1 MRMGDLNDPFG
12 FGKRNLTQFELIDW
26 DVVQQML
33 ERQLTDSNK
42 ELLKRYFPGS
52 VPGGGAGSS
61 STASSTSGAVSVKPV
76 PAATE
81 SWWVKVPDQP
91 RLELVRI
98 TSISE
103 ASVSVQVEGSTV
115 GGLRHG
121 RYERSYLKFV
131 EKYVHPS
138 LEPKSV

>member
-1 MRMGDLNDPFG
+1 MHMNDLNRFNIPKNFI
-12 FGKRNLTQFELIDW
+12 IDW
-26 DVVQQML
+26 DHVERML
-33 ERQLTDSNK
+33 RESPYPSDRV
-42 ELLKRYFPGS
+42 LLDRYFPKTGA
-52 VPGGGAGSS
+52 GGAGGAT
-61 STASSTSGAVSVKPV
+61 TASSTSGAVPVKQV
-76 PAATE
+76 PAAHE

-138 LEPKSV
+138 LEPKPV

>member
-1 MRMGDLNDPFG
+1 MHMNDLNRFNVPDHFV
-12 FGKRNLTQFELIDW
+12 IDW
-26 DVVQQML
+26 DSVGRMMN
-33 ERQLTDSNK
+33 ERLSPSDR
-42 ELLKRYFPGS
+42 ELLDRYFPRHT
-52 VPGGGAGSS
+52 ATK
-61 STASSTSGAVSVKPV
+61 TASSTSGSVTPVKQV
-76 PAATE
+76 PAAHE

-138 LEPKSV
+138 LEPKPV

>member
-1 MRMGDLNDPFG
+1 MHMNDLNKFNVPDHFI
-12 FGKRNLTQFELIDW
+12 IDW
-26 DVVQQML
+26 DSVGRMMN
-33 ERQLTDSNK
+33 ERMSPSDR
-42 ELLKRYFPGS
+42 ELLDRYFP
-52 VPGGGAGSS
+52 VKLAATK
-61 STASSTSGAVSVKPV
+61 TASSTSGSVTPVKQV
-76 PAATE
+76 PAAHE

-138 LEPKSV
+138 LEPKPV